1 MCTKANIRICSVPGC
16 NHITHNHRL
25 LCDEHLGLHVDPR
38 DYSRDDQTIVSLD
51 ATATAAFVR
60 INELNQPR
68 TWNNISHSEFNSDLD
83 KAAKVISKRTGISY
97 DEIIKYSAEK
107 INNYYTHNDYYNRKS
122 SSRSESIDWR
132 NS

>member
-16 NHITHNHRL
+16 NHITHNRRL

-38 DYSRDDQTIVSLD
+38 DYSRDDQTVVTLD

-60 INELNQPR
+60 IGELNQPR
-68 TWNNISHSEFNSDLD
+68 TWNNISHSDFNKDLD
-83 KAAKVISKRTGISY
+83 KAAKVISERTGISY
-97 DEIIKYSAEK
+97 NEILKYSAEK
-107 INNYYTHNDYYNRKS
+107 CNNYYTRNDYYRETF
-122 SSRSESIDWR
+122 SRSTPIDWR